1 MRSQIVRPVWQDGM
15 MLCPQHLQLQDLYHE
30 RHLDERLVAVSPTS
44 WGVLSMRIEPGALK
58 SGSLQIAEFRGIM
71 PDGTPLTF
79 EALSPHCPGSRMIGT
94 FFPAKAS
101 TLDVFLALPAL
112 REGIP
117 NYVPASRAVDS
128 PARFV
133 TLERDVVEHT
143 SGRTERRVDVCV
155 PRAQIILGAPE
166 ENQSAIKVAEL
177 VRDGGGGFS
186 LQENYIPPCLALAGS
201 PWLTQQVQDLL
212 GAVVSRR
219 REWLEDARTRDGL
232 RVEFGAQDLT
242 RYLYLQAISDA
253 LPVLKHYC
261 EHLESSPLQLYLTLV
276 QLASRLALFSAV
288 LDPVELPVFTYDDLR
303 SCFGRLFTE
312 LRLLLNQTLAQRY
325 VRIPLQARRDG
336 LWVGELKEG
345 NMLNCST
352 YVLALE
358 TDKDPQVA
366 SQEISRKA
374 RIASW
379 QRINLIVRNDVLGVP
394 IRPTFSPP
402 QEIPTR
408 PRHVYFLIER
418 DDVTWKEVISDRN
431 IAIFLSAPYDPAQAK
446 VSLFGILPKES

>member
-1 MRSQIVRPVWQDGM
+1 MRSQLMRPVWQDGM

-30 RHLDERLVAVSPTS
+30 RYLDERLSAVCPAP

-58 SGSLQIAEFRGIM
+58 SGSLQVSEFRGIM
-71 PDGTPLTF
+71 PDGAPLSF
-79 EALSPHCPGSRMIGT
+79 DSLSPHGPGSRTIGT
-94 FFPAKAS
+94 LFPSKS
-101 TLDVFLALPAL
+101 SSLDVYLALPDL

-117 NYVPASRAVDS
+117 NYVPVSRAGDS

-133 TLERDVVEHT
+133 TLERDVVEYT
-143 SGRTERRVDVCV
+143 SGRTERRLDVCV
-155 PRAQIILGAPE
+155 PRAQLLLGTPG
-166 ENQSAIKVAEL
+166 ENQSAIKIAEL
-177 VRDGGGGFS
+177 VRDGSGGFA
-186 LQENYIPPCLALAGS
+186 LNDGYIPPCLALGAS

-212 GAVVSRR
+212 GVVVSRR

-242 RYLYLQAISDA
+242 RYLYLQAVSDV

-261 EHLESSPLQLYLTLV
+261 DHLETSPLQLYLTLV

-288 LDPVELPVFTYDDLR
+288 IDPVELPVYTYDDLR
-303 SCFGRLFTE
+303 GCFGRLFSE
-312 LRLLLNQTLAQRY
+312 LRVLLGQTLAQRY

-336 LWVGELKEG
+336 LWVGELKES
-345 NMLNCST
+345 NMLGCSA

-358 TDKDPQVA
+358 TDKEPQA
-366 SQEISRKA
+366 AAQEIVRKA
-374 RIASW
+374 KIASW
-379 QRINLIVRNDVLGVP
+379 QRINLIVRNDALGVP
-394 IRPTFSPP
+394 IRSTFSPP

-418 DDVTWKEVISDRN
+418 EDVTWKEVISERN
-431 IAIFLSAPYDPAQAK
+431 IAVFLSAPYDPTQAK
-446 VSLFGILPKES
+446 VSLFGVLPRES